1 MNKMQMLNSTSQRFA
16 SNKAL
21 GLTPKALTPRSS
33 LPGRQPWDF
42 GRFVLLRGGLVC
54 MKLSSVNSLVRSEA
68 GAPEGGVVSCS
79 FAHKRKLMLPR
90 LQSAVDNLAKAI
102 RGGSQSD
109 LLVVCSFPPSSEQ
122 IWGGAQRGRAGV
134 ITPEHCTTDISVLAL
149 QLFSSKCAGTDS
161 NACAVHV
168 TAMCVGWMAA
178 GADCEGAA
186 PGEKY
191 TGHGSPEPCYS
202 RTCGW
207 HHHETREPEEQVT
220 CIQHHCHVAYQFP
233 YWTLRCHWGCGQA
246 RGGQDAAGGE
256 ACACARARFPEG
268 PGAAGEAACTW
279 FLSISNVEVKGIA
292 AHVAHKTSGQGTCV
306 SHHASFQ
313 GARDSQHF

>member
-33 LPGRQPWDF
+33 LPGAHPYY
-42 GRFVLLRGGLVC
+42 C
-54 MKLSSVNSLVRSEA
+54 AYTHA
-68 GAPEGGVVSCS
+68 GASRTRREVSVRAGEGPLPLVHQEWALQFDECTQTFPLPARKICRKAALGLWQGSCIL
-79 FAHKRKLMLPR
+79 FVRTQTQAYVT
-90 LQSAVDNLAKAI
+90 AVMQAI

-207 HHHETREPEEQVT
+207 HHHG
-220 CIQHHCHVAYQFP
+220 
-233 YWTLRCHWGCGQA
+233 YWCHWGCGQA

-279 FLSISNVEVKGIA
+279 FLSISVCKRA
-292 AHVAHKTSGQGTCV
+292 
-306 SHHASFQ
+306 
-313 GARDSQHF
+313 